1 MTQLLTLQNIN
12 YDKARLINMIV
23 AMTMIATLTSGVDPI
38 NFIPWGFTL
47 LSVLIAVYSIVKNNA
62 KDDKKESKDFAID
75 MTTVITKLE
84 MIQQTVNKTSDN
96 VTSIQG
102 EIKSLEHRVTV
113 IETTLGLENND
124 GR

>member
-1 MTQLLTLQNIN
+1 M
-12 YDKARLINMIV
+12 
-23 AMTMIATLTSGVDPI
+23 SGIDPI

-62 KDDKKESKDFAID
+62 KDDKKESKDYAID